1 MSNNRK
7 TKIGFISL
15 GCPKNQVDTEVML
28 RRLLDDGYELTAED
42 TEADIIIVN
51 TCAFIE
57 SAKKESIDNILDVA
71 WLKEHR
77 DLRGIIVT
85 GCLAERYRN
94 EIFDEMPEVDALVGV
109 GSLSDIVE
117 AVRAIER
124 GDSEKYTSFRD
135 IEVMDLGGD
144 RVVTT
149 PQYTAY
155 LKIGEGCDNRCS
167 YCAIPAIRGR
177 YRSRPLEDIVAEAKE
192 LCALGAKE
200 LVLVAQD
207 TSRWGIDLYG
217 EYKLDLL
224 LRELA
229 EKTDVTWLRVL
240 YCYPDKITDAL
251 IDEFARND
259 KVVKYIDIPVQHI
272 SDTVLHRMNRH
283 GDGSLI
289 RSVLRKLRERV
300 PGIVI
305 RSTAIV
311 GFPGETEEE
320 FTQLCEFV
328 KEARFEHFGA
338 FPYSREED
346 TPAYDMPDQID
357 EQVKQDR
364 YDRVM
369 AIEYDIVAEQLAAK
383 VGTTLTVLCEGYDA
397 VSGCFFGRSAAD
409 APEIDGR
416 VFFTLP
422 AGAKKPAEGDFV
434 AVRITE
440 VMDYDLVGEMTK

>member
-177 YRSRPLEDIVAEAKE
+177 YRSRPLEDIVAEAKD

-200 LVLVAQD
+200 LMLVAQD

-251 IDEFARND
+251 VDEFARND

-272 SDTVLHRMNRH
+272 SDTVLRRMNRH
-283 GDGSLI
+283 GDGALI

-364 YDRVM
+364 YDIIM
-369 AIEYDIVAEQLAAK
+369 KEQMHIVSEK
-383 VGTTLTVLCEGYDA
+383 NEKFVGKKIKVLCEAYDQVA
-397 VSGCFFGRSAAD
+397 EVYYGRGQGD
-409 APEIDGR
+409 APDIDTK
-416 VFFTLP
+416 VFFTNP
-422 AGAKKPAEGDFV
+422 VGAKRIKPGEFV
-434 AVRITE
+434 T
-440 VMDYDLVGEMTK
+440 VMIESTLDYDLHGKAVR

>member
-1 MSNNRK
+1 
-7 TKIGFISL
+7 
-15 GCPKNQVDTEVML
+15 ML
-28 RRLLDDGYELTAED
+28 RALVDAGYELTAED
-42 TEADIIIVN
+42 VDADIIIVN

-109 GSLSDIVE
+109 GSLGDIVD
-117 AVRAIER
+117 AVRAVEA
-124 GDSEKYTSFRD
+124 GAKEKYSSFKD

-177 YRSRPLEDIVAEAKE
+177 YRSRPLDDVVAEARD

-229 EKTDVTWLRVL
+229 DKTDVAWLRVL

-272 SDTVLHRMNRH
+272 SDTVLRRMNRH
-283 GDGSLI
+283 GDGALI
-289 RSVLRKLRERV
+289 RSTLARLRERV

-320 FTQLCEFV
+320 FTELCEFV

-338 FPYSREED
+338 FPYSREEG

-364 YDRVM
+364 YDRIM
-369 AIEYDIVAEQLAAK
+369 AIEYDIVEAQLAAK

-397 VSGCFFGRSAAD
+397 VSGFWYGRSAAD

-416 VFFTLP
+416 VFFSLP
-422 AGAKKPAEGDFV
+422 AGTARPAEGDFV
-434 AVRITE
+434 SVRVKE
-440 VMDYDLVGEMTK
+440 VMDYDLVGEMI